1 MELVESLQVQI
12 SIMNK
17 DPIPAGKTPEKWLCL
32 CQAIPKLRPPYLAQE
47 GCRAKTRPVV
57 DGIHQRGSSLSLR
70 ILSEES
76 RLLIF
81 WVPSHAPTVTM
92 ARAGQRRQTD
102 VNRRRCWAVEA
113 QSKDI
118 TGYRS
123 WIDQK
128 ALDVEF
134 NSWIWDAKN
143 CAASSKADKLV
154 TVPGNRL

>member
-1 MELVESLQVQI
+1 
-12 SIMNK
+12 
-17 DPIPAGKTPEKWLCL
+17 
-32 CQAIPKLRPPYLAQE
+32 
-47 GCRAKTRPVV
+47 
-57 DGIHQRGSSLSLR
+57 
-70 ILSEES
+70 
-76 RLLIF
+76 
-81 WVPSHAPTVTM
+81 M